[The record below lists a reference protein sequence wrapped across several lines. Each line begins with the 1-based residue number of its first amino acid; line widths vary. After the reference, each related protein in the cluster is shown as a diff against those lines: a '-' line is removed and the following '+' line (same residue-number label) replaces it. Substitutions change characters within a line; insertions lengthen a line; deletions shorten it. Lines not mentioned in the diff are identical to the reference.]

1 MCSIRLFVLLAS
13 VLLASSNP
21 ILPGVQ
27 QDDNFFFSLSHNE
40 QSALMSMIVEAA
52 GRVAAQRSEGS
63 SKIEIEMHI
72 PEIVIQRMRKP
83 DFNSKMLA
91 RWIGRR
97 WDLSEQAITDLHLK
111 GRGCSPRIC
120 LSVTSRS
127 TLDDTCCPFGK

>member
-1 MCSIRLFVLLAS
+1 MCSIRLLTLLAS

-21 ILPGVQ
+21 IPPTIQ
-27 QDDNFFFSLSHNE
+27 QDDIFFFSLNSNE
-40 QSALMSMIVEAA
+40 QSALMSMVVEAA

-63 SKIEIEMHI
+63 SMIEIEMHI
-72 PEIVIQRMRKP
+72 PEIVIQRMREP
-83 DFNSKMLA
+83 NFNSQMLA

-97 WDLSEQAITDLHLK
+97 WDLSEQAIAELHLK

-127 TLDDTCCPFGK
+127 TLEDTCCPFG